1 MRNLLDMAIFTSSLI
16 TIMEELTSDKDSFI
30 QALLAERDRLFQEN
44 SRLKSKLEDKTDVES
59 LKTSY
64 EETISHQKQKIISLE
79 HQVAYLQR
87 RVWGKSSERF
97 IKEDPRQ
104 RKLDFD
110 GLELLPEE
118 KEEARLAEEEITHYK
133 TRVVTTRERNKPVR
147 KLIPESIPRVE
158 EHIYPENINP
168 EEWIE
173 LEPEITEVLEH
184 EPEKFFVRRI
194 IRHKYA
200 TRDKSNRVE
209 SPITT
214 ATLPSLPLAK
224 SYAGASLL
232 AVLMINKYVNHL
244 PFYRQIQM
252 FKQSGISLPAAT
264 INDWFSRTA
273 DLLRPLYYRLKDIVL
288 SSDYIQVDE
297 STLPVVNEE
306 KHKTVKGYIW
316 MVRAVMPNL
325 VFFHYDH
332 GSRAQKV
339 VIPLLKNFQGALQ
352 TDGYE
357 VYKMYENKKGVLP
370 LGCWAHARRKF
381 EEALKEDKARAE
393 YALTRIGML
402 YDVERQADEEKFSFE
417 ERSGLRCR
425 LSYPIMIAFEK
436 WLVNEYPKVLP
447 KGRLGKAIKYT
458 YEIYHRLT
466 RYHLDGRYRIDNNL
480 AENSIRPLALGR
492 KNYLFCGNDDAA
504 ENAAIIYSLMGCCK
518 AGEVNFR
525 EWLVYVLG
533 NIHAYDS
540 DYSKDLAELLPQN
553 WKSKN
558 SKIF

>member
-1 MRNLLDMAIFTSSLI
+1 
-16 TIMEELTSDKDSFI
+16 MEELTSDKDSFI

-44 SRLKSKLEDKTDVES
+44 SRLKSKLEDKTDIDS
-59 LKTSY
+59 LKSSY
-64 EETISHQKQKIISLE
+64 EETINHQQQKILSLE

-87 RVWGKSSERF
+87 RIWGKSSERF
-97 IKEDPRQ
+97 IKEDPQQ
-104 RKLDFD
+104 RRLDFD

-118 KEEARLAEEEITHYK
+118 KEEARLAEEEITRYK
-133 TRVVTTRERNKPVR
+133 TRTATVKEKSKPVR
-147 KLIPESIPRVE
+147 KPIPENIPRVD

-184 EPEKFFVRRI
+184 KPEEFFVRRI
-194 IRHKYA
+194 IRHKYIA
-200 TRDKSNRVE
+200 RDKSSQME
-209 SPITT
+209 STIIT
-214 ATLPSLPLAK
+214 AILPSLPIAK

-232 AVLMINKYVNHL
+232 AELMVNKYVNHL
-244 PFYRQIQM
+244 PFHRQIQM

-264 INDWFSRTA
+264 INDWFSQTA
-273 DLLRPLYYRLKDIVL
+273 YLLRPLYYRLKEIVL

-297 STLPVVNEE
+297 STLPIVNEE

-316 MVRAVMPNL
+316 MVRSVMLNL

-339 VIPLLKNFQGALQ
+339 VIPLLKDFHGALQ

-357 VYKMYENKKGVLP
+357 VYKMYEDKKGVLP

-393 YALTRIGML
+393 YALAQIGML
-402 YDVERQADEEKFSFE
+402 YDVERRADEEDLSFE
-417 ERSGLRCR
+417 ERSDLRCR
-425 LSYPIMIAFEK
+425 LSYPIMVAFEK

-447 KGRLGKAIKYT
+447 KGRMGKAIKYT

-504 ENAAIIYSLMGCCK
+504 ENAAVIYSLMGCCK

-525 EWLVYVLG
+525 EWLVDVLK
-533 NIHAYDS
+533 NIHTYDK
-540 DYSKDLAELLPQN
+540 DYSKDLAELLPHN

-558 SKIF
+558 SQKL

>member
-1 MRNLLDMAIFTSSLI
+1 
-16 TIMEELTSDKDSFI
+16 MEELTSDKDSFI

-44 SRLKSKLEDKTDVES
+44 SRLRSKLEDHTDVES
-59 LKTSY
+59 LKSSY

-87 RVWGKSSERF
+87 RIWGKSSERF
-97 IKEDPRQ
+97 IKEDPQQ
-104 RKLDFD
+104 RRLDFE

-118 KEEARLAEEEITHYK
+118 KEEARLAEEEIIRYK
-133 TRVVTTRERNKPVR
+133 TRTVAPKEKSKPVR
-147 KLIPESIPRVE
+147 KPIPENIPRVE
-158 EHIYPENINP
+158 EHIYPKNINP

-173 LEPEITEVLEH
+173 LAPEITEVLEH
-184 EPEKFFVRRI
+184 KPEEFFVRRI
-194 IRHKYA
+194 IRHKYVA
-200 TRDKSNRVE
+200 RDKSTLQE
-209 SPITT
+209 SPVII
-214 ATLPSLPLAK
+214 APLPALPLAK

-232 AVLMINKYVNHL
+232 AELMINKYVNHL

-252 FKQSGISLPAAT
+252 FKQSGISLPAST
-264 INDWFSRTA
+264 INDWFSQTA
-273 DLLRPLYYRLKDIVL
+273 DLLRPMYYRLKEIVL

-297 STLPVVNEE
+297 STLPVVKEE

-339 VIPLLKNFQGALQ
+339 VIPLLKDFRGALQ

-357 VYKMYENKKGVLP
+357 VYKMYEDKKGVLP

-381 EEALKEDKARAE
+381 EEALKEDKVRAE
-393 YALTRIGML
+393 YALAQIGML
-402 YDVERQADEEKFSFE
+402 YQVERRADEEKLSFD
-417 ERSGLRCR
+417 ERSDLRCR
-425 LSYPIMIAFEK
+425 LSYPIMVAFEK

-447 KGRLGKAIKYT
+447 KGRMGKAIKYT

-504 ENAAIIYSLMGCCK
+504 ENAAVIYSLVGCCK
-518 AGEVNFR
+518 ASQVNFR
-525 EWLVYVLG
+525 EWFVYVLE
-533 NIHAYDS
+533 NIHEYDN

-553 WKSKN
+553 WKLAN
-558 SKIF
+558 SQKL

>member
-1 MRNLLDMAIFTSSLI
+1 
-16 TIMEELTSDKDSFI
+16 MEELTSDKDSFI

-44 SRLKSKLEDKTDVES
+44 SRLKSKLEDKTDIDS
-59 LKTSY
+59 LKSSY
-64 EETISHQKQKIISLE
+64 EETINHQQQKILSLE

-87 RVWGKSSERF
+87 RIWGKSSERF
-97 IKEDPRQ
+97 IKENPQQ
-104 RKLDFD
+104 RRLDFD

-118 KEEARLAEEEITHYK
+118 KEEARLAEEEITRYK
-133 TRVVTTRERNKPVR
+133 TRTATVKEKSKPVR
-147 KLIPESIPRVE
+147 KPIPENIPRVD

-184 EPEKFFVRRI
+184 KPEEFFVRRI
-194 IRHKYA
+194 IRHKYIA
-200 TRDKSNRVE
+200 RDKSSQME
-209 SPITT
+209 STIIT
-214 ATLPSLPLAK
+214 AILPSLPIAK
-224 SYAGASLL
+224 SYAGAFLL
-232 AVLMINKYVNHL
+232 AELMVNKYVNHL
-244 PFYRQIQM
+244 PFHRQIQM

-264 INDWFSRTA
+264 INDWFSQTA
-273 DLLRPLYYRLKDIVL
+273 YLLRPLYYRLKEIVL

-297 STLPVVNEE
+297 STLPIVNEE

-316 MVRAVMPNL
+316 MVRSVMLNM

-339 VIPLLKNFQGALQ
+339 VIPLLKDFHGALQ

-357 VYKMYENKKGVLP
+357 VYKMYEDKKGVLP

-393 YALTRIGML
+393 YALAQIGML
-402 YDVERQADEEKFSFE
+402 YDVERRADEENLSFE
-417 ERSGLRCR
+417 ERSDLRCR
-425 LSYPIMIAFEK
+425 LSYPIMVAFEK

-447 KGRLGKAIKYT
+447 KGRMGKAIKYT

-504 ENAAIIYSLMGCCK
+504 ENAAVIYSLMGCCK

-525 EWLVYVLG
+525 EWLVDVLK
-533 NIHAYDS
+533 NIHTYDK
-540 DYSKDLAELLPQN
+540 DYSKDLAELLPHN

-558 SKIF
+558 SQKL